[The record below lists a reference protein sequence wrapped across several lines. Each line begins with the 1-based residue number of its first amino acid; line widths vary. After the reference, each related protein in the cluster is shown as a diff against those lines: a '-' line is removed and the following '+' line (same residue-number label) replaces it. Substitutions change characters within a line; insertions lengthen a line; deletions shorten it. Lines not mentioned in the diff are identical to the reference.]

1 MGVLPWRRR
10 QRQTRSDPTRVLAV
24 IDTLEVGG
32 AQHHLLALARGL
44 VSAGDEVLV
53 ATSANE
59 PMASAFRAGGVPV
72 WSLTRRSI
80 KHQLSPTFAR
90 RLAHL
95 AASGDFDLIHAHL
108 YASSCAAYVAASLT
122 RTPLVVTHHSMN
134 TWQRGWQRRVGH
146 WVDRRAE
153 AVIAVSSNI
162 AATHRGARVR
172 IIPNGVE
179 LPEQR
184 WTADEI
190 AAARRK
196 LGIPVDAYTVAFV
209 GRFSSDKNPLLFIA
223 MASEVLV
230 WDPSVHFVLMGDGP
244 LRPAAE
250 RLASSLGI
258 SDQVRFVGFQ
268 PEAKK
273 LMQAADVLAVT
284 SESEGAPL
292 VTLEAMA
299 AARPVV
305 ATDVGDIACQVADGE
320 TGLVVRPGDAR
331 SLAEAVLA
339 LRDVGLRERMG
350 AAGLARVRHQFTMQR
365 TLRETFAVYREVLGE
380 REGSFRL
387 TA

>member
-10 QRQTRSDPTRVLAV
+10 QRQTRHEPTRVLAV

-80 KHQLSPTFAR
+80 KHQLSPSFAR

-108 YASSCAAYVAASLT
+108 YASSCAAYIAARLT
-122 RTPLVVTHHSMN
+122 RLPLVVTHHSMN
-134 TWQRGWQRRVGH
+134 TWQRGWQRRVGR
-146 WVDRRAE
+146 WVDRSAD

-162 AATHRGARVR
+162 AAAHQRARVR
-172 IIPNGVE
+172 VIPNGVE
-179 LPEQR
+179 LPEQH
-184 WTADEI
+184 WTGDEI

-209 GRFSSDKNPLLFIA
+209 GRLSADKNPLLFIQ
-223 MASEVLV
+223 MASEALV
-230 WDPSVHFVLMGDGP
+230 WDPSVHFLLMGDGP

-250 RLASSLGI
+250 HLASSLGV
-258 SDQVRFVGFQ
+258 SDQVRFLGFQ

-284 SESEGAPL
+284 SESEGSPL

-299 AARPVV
+299 VARPVV
-305 ATDVGDIACQVADGE
+305 ATNAGDIAHQVTDGE
-320 TGLVVRPGDAR
+320 TGFVVRPGDAR

-339 LRDVGLRERMG
+339 LRDVGLRKRMG

-365 TLRETFAVYREVLGE
+365 MLEQTFAVYREVLGE
-380 REGSFRL
+380 AEDHLRL
-387 TA
+387 SA